1 MDALDIQKTHLVAQ
15 SMDGITTLEFAVDHF
30 NRVLT
35 VTFADTTG
43 TMGEED
49 VETVLTNW
57 TDSIIEIQI

>member
-43 TMGEED
+43 TMGE
-49 VETVLTNW
+49 
-57 TDSIIEIQI
+57 